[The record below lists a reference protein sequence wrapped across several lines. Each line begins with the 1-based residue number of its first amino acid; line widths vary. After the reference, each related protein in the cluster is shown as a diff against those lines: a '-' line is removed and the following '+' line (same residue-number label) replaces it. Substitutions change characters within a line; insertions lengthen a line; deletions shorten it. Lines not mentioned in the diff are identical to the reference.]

1 MMPVI
6 GNSDRSWLKRF
17 LTNPLSRFRLVAN
30 PPPHSHVPAVWY
42 AGMLVEPAEFSQQM
56 ASLQLSLQREVTNQ
70 PEAAPRTDQDQQA
83 V

>member
-1 MMPVI
+1 
-6 GNSDRSWLKRF
+6 
-17 LTNPLSRFRLVAN
+17 
-30 PPPHSHVPAVWY
+30 
-42 AGMLVEPAEFSQQM
+42 MLVEPAEFSQQM